1 MAGKR
6 NPGALAGAAG
16 AWNLSQECGP
26 DADKVIASGFD
37 PQEIHVELSERRR
50 ERGDC
55 VPVAAC
61 SLAEVAS
68 ASSPICKLARK
79 LLHLGVDARTPL
91 SIWRGR
97 TKCFHDTPVG
107 RWAELTVDE
116 GGAGTVFRRSDIPF
130 ARPFQDWVTREVLPG
145 DQKGWGLHHG

>member
-16 AWNLSQECGP
+16 VGSMSRDCGP
-26 DADKVIASGFD
+26 DADEAIASSLD
-37 PQEIHVELSERRR
+37 LQVIRVELSERGR

-55 VPVAAC
+55 IPVAAC
-61 SLAEVAS
+61 SIAEVGS

-97 TKCFHDTPVG
+97 TKCFHDMPVG
-107 RWAELTVDE
+107 RWAEITVKE
-116 GGAGTVFRRSDIPF
+116 GQSGTVFAPYVPFSGIPVVLGGAESD
-130 ARPFQDWVTREVLPG
+130 D
-145 DQKGWGLHHG
+145 